1 MTSVED
7 MTSYDELGT
16 PAQMTADCR
25 AASRNLRLESRLERA
40 AGKVFEPAPSILFE
54 DFPREV
60 PKPRIRISEAAQRI
74 ANALELHLD

>member
-1 MTSVED
+1 

-16 PAQMTADCR
+16 AAQMQADCR
-25 AASRNLRLESRLERA
+25 AVSSNLRLERA
-40 AGKVFEPAPSILFE
+40 ADKALGPVPSIHFE

-60 PKPRIRISEAAQRI
+60 PKREIRVSQAAQRI

>member
-1 MTSVED
+1 MTA
-7 MTSYDELGT
+7 YDELGT

-25 AASRNLRLESRLERA
+25 AASRNLRLEQAAARLL
-40 AGKVFEPAPSILFE
+40 GPVPSIHFE

-60 PKPRIRISEAAQRI
+60 PKREIRICEAAQRI

>member
-1 MTSVED
+1 MTP
-7 MTSYDELGT
+7 YDELGT

-25 AASRNLRLESRLERA
+25 AASANLRLQRA
-40 AGKVFEPAPSILFE
+40 ADMALGPVPSIHFE

-60 PKPRIRISEAAQRI
+60 PKREIRVSEAAQRI